1 MIPTNTTAPA
11 ANPTPG
17 GSDQVRQYASVAAA
31 TLALGCKTY
40 SGTVAQGSG
49 GVPTVTSAR

>member
-1 MIPTNTTAPA
+1 MIPTSTTAPA
-11 ANPTPG
+11 ASPTPR

-49 GVPTVTSAR
+49 GVPAVTSAR